1 MAGKN
6 KRTLIVIE
14 VVILVVA
21 IVLSSFV
28 YLNFQEYF
36 TGKTDNVSLGNFFGT
51 SEPYAVLV
59 YIAQNQHFFAQND
72 INLTIADYSSATT
85 ALNAALNGKVD
96 LAVSS
101 EYAFVVTNVLQK
113 GDLKVI
119 ATIDKAQSVSIVCRK
134 DRGISTIADLAG
146 KNIALTFQIAPQFY
160 LARFLELNNINLAEV
175 NQINMP
181 TTQYV
186 TAIVNGSVD
195 AVVVSDSSI
204 SQIQSQLPNDTVVW
218 SVQNDQLLNMVLSGR
233 NEWIAQHP
241 DLVERFLKSL
251 AQSQDYVFNNPTGA
265 QTIIQ
270 KQLNL
275 TSSLMKEKWSS
286 HQFSLSLDQTL
297 VSTMENEARWMI
309 NNNLTNQTTV
319 PNFLNYIY
327 FDGLE
332 SAKPESVNIIQ

>member
-85 ALNAALNGKVD
+85 ALNAALNGKLD

-101 EYAFVVTNVLQK
+101 EYAFVVTKVLQQ

-146 KNIALTFQIAPQFY
+146 KNIGLTFQIAPQFY

-218 SVQNDQLLNMVLSGR
+218 SVQNDQLLNMVLSSR
-233 NEWIAQHP
+233 NEWITQHP

-251 AQSQDYVFNNPTGA
+251 AQSQDYIFNNPTGA

-332 SAKPESVNIIQ
+332 SAKPESVNIFH

>member
-146 KNIALTFQIAPQFY
+146 KNIGLTFQIAPQFY

>member
-28 YLNFQEYF
+28 NLNFQEYF

-146 KNIALTFQIAPQFY
+146 KNIGLTFQIAPQFY
-160 LARFLELNNINLAEV
+160 LARFLELNNVNLTDV

-186 TAIVNGSVD
+186 TAIVNGPVD

-218 SVQNDQLLNMVLSGR
+218 SVQNDQLLDMILSSR
-233 NEWIAQHP
+233 NEWITQHP